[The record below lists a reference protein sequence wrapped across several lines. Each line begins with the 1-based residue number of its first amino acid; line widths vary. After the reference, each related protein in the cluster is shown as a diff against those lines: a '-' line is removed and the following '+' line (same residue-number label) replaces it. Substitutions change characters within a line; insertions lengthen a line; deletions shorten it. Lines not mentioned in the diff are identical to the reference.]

1 MPLPVPTVIAIG
13 GNTVEK
19 WPVEAVSQWLT
30 SLDEPY
36 NEYSKA
42 FLGEYNS

>member
-1 MPLPVPTVIAIG
+1 MDA
-13 GNTVEK
+13 NTVEE
-19 WPVEAVSQWLT
+19 WPVETVSQWLT
-30 SLDEPY
+30 SLGEPY